1 MTREERRQS
10 SRELGRLFHVE
21 KMSSTGEDERLDM
34 WQPLQE
40 QLVPMVK
47 PRIATL
53 AQNSEDGLMNAAG
66 LARSKGPHTQ
76 RRELVREE
84 SVRVG

>member
-1 MTREERRQS
+1 M
-10 SRELGRLFHVE
+10 E

-34 WQPLQE
+34 WQPFQE
-40 QLVPMVK
+40 QLLSLVK
-47 PRIATL
+47 SRIATL
-53 AQNSEDGLMNAAG
+53 AQNSEDGLVNSTG

-76 RRELVREE
+76 RRQLVREE